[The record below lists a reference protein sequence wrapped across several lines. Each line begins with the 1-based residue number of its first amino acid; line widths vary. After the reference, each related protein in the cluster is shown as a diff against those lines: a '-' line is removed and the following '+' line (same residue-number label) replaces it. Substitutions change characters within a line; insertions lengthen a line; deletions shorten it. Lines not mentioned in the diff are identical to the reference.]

1 MYKNTNWLD
10 HIVDTDS
17 GEVIQE
23 GTEQSAANFNN
34 MEHGIID
41 ASLALALMQ
50 QAIRNESVLNRIA
63 VVEFA
68 CNSDVQISFSLPDGF
83 TSENSIVLSVSYI
96 LDGKIY
102 MLPAEGYVRFDSIY
116 HACSIPIDVEDTFK
130 ARVVLFRYK

>member
-10 HIVDTDS
+10 HVVDADS

-34 MEHGIID
+34 MEHGIGD
-41 ASLALALMQ
+41 ASLALSLMQ
-50 QAIRNESVLNRIA
+50 LAIRNESVLNRIA

-68 CNSDVQISFSLPDGF
+68 CNSDVQIPFSLPDGF
-83 TSENSIVLSVSYI
+83 TSENSIVLSMSYT
-96 LDGKIY
+96 LGEKIY
-102 MLPAEGYVRFDSIY
+102 MLPAEGYVRIGANSGS
-116 HACSIPIDVEDTFK
+116 CSVPIDVEDTFK